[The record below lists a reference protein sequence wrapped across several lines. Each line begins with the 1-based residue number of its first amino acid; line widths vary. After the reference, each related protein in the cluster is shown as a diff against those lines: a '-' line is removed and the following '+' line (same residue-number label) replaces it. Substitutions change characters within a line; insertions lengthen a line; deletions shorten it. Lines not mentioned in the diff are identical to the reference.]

1 MQTTLQSLGY
11 EVELVDLAVTEPPIA
26 IIAIV
31 LASVLFIMKDKKLTK
46 KYYGDQNTK
55 AKK

>member
-11 EVELVDLAVTEPPIA
+11 EVELVDLAVTELPVA

-46 KYYGDQNTK
+46 KYYGDQSTK

>member
-11 EVELVDLAVTEPPIA
+11 EVELVDLAVTELPVA

-46 KYYGDQNTK
+46 KYYGDQSTK
-55 AKK
+55 VKK

>member
-11 EVELVDLAVTEPPIA
+11 EVELVDLAVTELPVA

-31 LASVLFIMKDKKLTK
+31 LASVLFIMKDKKLTLSLIHI
-46 KYYGDQNTK
+46 
-55 AKK
+55 

>member
-11 EVELVDLAVTEPPIA
+11 EVELVDLAVTELPVA

-31 LASVLFIMKDKKLTK
+31 LASVLFIMKDKKLTR

>member
-1 MQTTLQSLGY
+1 M
-11 EVELVDLAVTEPPIA
+11 DLAVTELPIA

-31 LASVLFIMKDKKLTK
+31 LASVLFILKDKKLAK
-46 KYYGDQNTK
+46 KYYGDQNGK